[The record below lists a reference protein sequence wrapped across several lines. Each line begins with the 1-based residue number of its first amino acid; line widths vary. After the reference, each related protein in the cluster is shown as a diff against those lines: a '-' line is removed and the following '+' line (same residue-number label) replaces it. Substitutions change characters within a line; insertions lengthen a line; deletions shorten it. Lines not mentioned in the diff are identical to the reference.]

1 MIDRII
7 INNYKCIKQADF
19 KLNSFKNI
27 IVGNNGVGKSTLI
40 EALSLVL
47 GYGLNKFEITSH
59 IFNIDSIKKYKSE
72 KLLPEILIEVYFDE
86 DFPDIAG
93 TNNSTKEY
101 RSGLY
106 LRVIF
111 DELYRELYSEEVA
124 NNAISNIPCEY
135 YKCERYWFSQKP
147 VKQFKMP
154 YTIQIVDTSSLFFS
168 SSSTQYI
175 NQLIQKYLGESDAT
189 KIRTSLRHLKDS
201 FDKIDDI
208 NSVNKKIQQ
217 QKKGLTLSVDVTSK
231 IDKRDII
238 CPFIEDIPV
247 SQIGAGEICHLKA
260 LLALGDSSSSTHK
273 KIIIIEEPEAHL
285 SHTKMYE
292 MLRDIENHLNADSNQ
307 IIITTHNSFVA
318 NKLDLSNL
326 IMLDRD
332 NYVLTSNS
340 IKVSNKE
347 LFGFFSKIC
356 HYPTLRLILCKAVVL
371 VEGPTDE
378 MVVTYYYQKAF
389 KRHPFDDGIELVSVN
404 GTAFKAYV
412 DLMDN
417 FPSKRVAVITDNDGL
432 DDADLFKERGLPSKL
447 PYNVKLFTES
457 NRKLNTLEPSFIS
470 ANKENL
476 LSLSDFFRVRKIEN
490 DTEDKLVS
498 YLKDNKTQWSFRLLE
513 NIESCSYNVPQYIID
528 AIDWV
533 RNEQ

>member
-7 INNYKCIKQADF
+7 IKNYKCIKEADI
-19 KLNSFKNI
+19 KLNSFKNV

-40 EALSLVL
+40 EALSLAL
-47 GYGLNKFEITSH
+47 GYGLNKFEVTSH
-59 IFNIDSIKKYKSE
+59 IFNIDSINKYKTE
-72 KLLPEILIEVYFDE
+72 RVLPEILIEVYFD
-86 DFPDIAG
+86 DNFPDIAG
-93 TNNSTKEY
+93 TNNSNREY

-106 LRVIF
+106 FRVIF
-111 DELYRELYSEEVA
+111 DELYRELYNEEMA

-135 YKCERYWFSQKP
+135 YKCERYWFSQQP

-154 YTIQIVDTSSLFFS
+154 YTIQIVDTSSLYFS

-175 NQLIQKYLGESDAT
+175 NQLIQKYLGERDAT
-189 KIRTSLRHLKDS
+189 KIRTSLRHLKES
-201 FDKIDDI
+201 FDKIEDI
-208 NSVNKKIQQ
+208 KSVNDKIQQ

-231 IDKRDII
+231 IDRRDII
-238 CPFIEDIPV
+238 CPFIEEIPV

-260 LLALGDSSSSTHK
+260 LLALGESVIPIRK
-273 KIIIIEEPEAHL
+273 KIIIIEEPETHL

-292 MLRDIENHLNADSNQ
+292 MLRDIEGHLDAQNNQ

-326 IMLDRD
+326 IMLDRN
-332 NYVLTSNS
+332 NYVLTANT
-340 IKVSNKE
+340 INADNRE

-356 HYPTLRLILCKAVVL
+356 HYPTLRLILCKSVIL

-378 MVVTYYYQKAF
+378 MIVTYYYQKMF
-389 KRHPFDDGIELVSVN
+389 KKHPFDDGVELVSVN

-412 DLMDN
+412 DLMN
-417 FPSKRVAVITDNDGL
+417 SFPSKRVAVITDNDGFDEAAL
-432 DDADLFKERGLPSKL
+432 LKERGLPSDL
-447 PYNVKLFTES
+447 PNHIKLFTET
-457 NRKLNTLEPSFIS
+457 NRELNTLEPSFVS
-470 ANKENL
+470 ANKDNL
-476 LSLSDFFRVRKIEN
+476 LSLSNFFHKKKVER
-490 DTEDKLVS
+490 DTEENLVS
-498 YLKDNKTQWSFRLLE
+498 YLENNKTQWSFKLLE
-513 NIESCSYNVPQYIID
+513 NVGTCSYNVPQYIIN